1 MDEHPD
7 TEAVHLWCALY
18 MHIHLKTR
26 ISILTEAAVESQR
39 MIQMLYD
46 IKCKSAKSSNFT
58 NKLREAGL
66 KDQAYVVNYFISSV
80 YWVPPFQLQTFVYP
94 FQYCQC

>member
-1 MDEHPD
+1 
-7 TEAVHLWCALY
+7 

-26 ISILTEAAVESQR
+26 ISILIEAAVEGQH

-46 IKCKSAKSSNFT
+46 IKYKSVKSSNFT
-58 NKLREAGL
+58 NKLHEAGM
-66 KDQAYVVNYFISSV
+66 KNQAYVVNYLTSSAS
-80 YWVPPFQLQTFVYP
+80 WIPPFQLQTFVYP

>member
-1 MDEHPD
+1 MDEHTD

-18 MHIHLKTR
+18 MHIHLKTK
-26 ISILTEAAVESQR
+26 ISILIEAAVEGQS

-46 IKCKSAKSSNFT
+46 IKYKSAKSSNLT
-58 NKLREAGL
+58 NKLHEAGM
-66 KDQAYVVNYFISSV
+66 KNQAYVVNYLTSSV
-80 YWVPPFQLQTFVYP
+80 YWVPPFQLQTFAYP